1 MHNPSVVHF
10 RLFFYCFTSILHV
23 AMNLLQEMTV
33 FQCFIHCF
41 ALRFVIKIEILPM
54 DNHRFL
60 LQMKCKAV
68 DKTLEEHILIVKAV
82 GLFVLA

>member
-10 RLFFYCFTSILHV
+10 RLFFYCFTSNSLEFMHV

-41 ALRFVIKIEILPM
+41 VLWFVIKIEILPM

-60 LQMKCKAV
+60 LQTKCKAV
-68 DKTLEEHILIVKAV
+68 DKTLE
-82 GLFVLA
+82 